1 MVTINQ
7 DIINDLIQRIR
18 NLYLADHIPWVV
30 GYSGGKDSTA
40 TLQLVWQALQ
50 GLQGDDRQHKP
61 VHVISTDTLV
71 ESPVVANWV
80 NRSLEKISI
89 AACKSQ
95 IPIQAHRLTPKVND
109 TYWVNLIGRGY
120 PAPRHQFRWC
130 TVRLKITPSNDFIKN
145 VVASNGEA
153 IVVLGTRKAESA
165 ARATTMK
172 YYEQKRIREWLSP
185 NGSLS
190 NSYVFSPIEDWS
202 NDDVWFY
209 LMQTP
214 NPWGHSNKELLNLY
228 QGASADGECPLVLD
242 TSTPSCGNS
251 RFGCWVCTM
260 VDEDKSMQAMILN
273 DESKTWMMPLL
284 ELRNEIGNLDDR
296 DRRDFRRFN
305 GRIMMFKERTVH
317 GPYKKEWREYWLRRL
332 LEAEK
337 TINEIAPPE
346 YAGMRLITDEELRKI
361 RRIWLFDKHEFDD
374 VLPAMVESI
383 RGETFK
389 YKEDFFGSIFGPM
402 EWEILQEICGNDPIY
417 LELQSSLLD
426 TEQHAVAFALRRGIL
441 DELEALIRRCYYHN
455 EEDAIEFSN
464 QLSERKRNLEKGL
477 KERLLEGVEN

>member
-7 DIINDLIQRIR
+7 SLINELLERIR
-18 NLYLADHIPWVV
+18 KLYLSDQIPWVV

-40 TLQLVWQALQ
+40 TLQLVWQALE
-50 GLQGDDRQHKP
+50 GLQGEERHHKP

-71 ESPVVANWV
+71 ESPVVAAWV
-80 NRSLEKISI
+80 NRSLDRISTT
-89 AACKSQ
+89 AYTKQ

-109 TYWVNLIGRGY
+109 SFWVNLIGRGY
-120 PAPRHQFRWC
+120 PAPRPQFRWC

-145 VVASNGEA
+145 VIAGYGEA

-165 ARATTMK
+165 TRAATMK
-172 YYEQKRIREWLSP
+172 HYEQKRIREWLSP
-185 NGSLS
+185 NGSLN

-209 LMQTP
+209 LMQVP
-214 NPWGHSNKELLNLY
+214 NPWGHSNKELLNMY
-228 QGASADGECPLVLD
+228 RGASADGECPLVLD

-260 VDEDKSMQAMILN
+260 VDEDKSMQAMIMN
-273 DESKTWMMPLL
+273 DESKAWMTPLL

-296 DRRDFRRFN
+296 ERRDFRRFN

-332 LEAEK
+332 LEVEK
-337 TINEIAPPE
+337 IINEIGPLE
-346 YAGMRLITDEELRKI
+346 FAGMKLITDEELREI
-361 RRIWLFDKHEFDD
+361 RRIWLLDKHEFDD
-374 VLPAMVESI
+374 VLPEIVENI
-383 RGETFK
+383 RGEPFS
-389 YKEDFFGSIFGPM
+389 YQEDLFGSIFGRD
-402 EWEILQEICGNDPIY
+402 EWEILQEICGDDPIY

-426 TEQHAVAFALRRGIL
+426 TEQHAIAFALRWGIL
-441 DELEALIRRCYYHN
+441 DELEALIRRCYYRD
-455 EEDAIEFSN
+455 EADAIEFSN
-464 QLSERKRNLEKGL
+464 QRSERKRNLEKGL
-477 KERLLEGVEN
+477 KERLLEEVGN

>member
-7 DIINDLIQRIR
+7 SLINELLERIR
-18 NLYLADHIPWVV
+18 KLYLSDQIPWVV

-40 TLQLVWQALQ
+40 TLQLVWQALE
-50 GLQGDDRQHKP
+50 GLQGEERHHKP

-71 ESPVVANWV
+71 ESPVVAAWV
-80 NRSLEKISI
+80 NRSLDRISTT
-89 AACKSQ
+89 AYTKQ

-109 TYWVNLIGRGY
+109 SFWVNLIGRGY
-120 PAPRHQFRWC
+120 PAPRPQFRWC

-145 VVASNGEA
+145 VIAGYGEA

-165 ARATTMK
+165 TRAATMK
-172 YYEQKRIREWLSP
+172 HYEQKRIREWLSP
-185 NGSLS
+185 NGSLN

-209 LMQTP
+209 LMQVP
-214 NPWGHSNKELLNLY
+214 NPWGHSNKELLNMY
-228 QGASADGECPLVLD
+228 RGASADGECPLVLD

-260 VDEDKSMQAMILN
+260 VDEDKSMQAMIMN
-273 DESKTWMMPLL
+273 DESKAWMTPLL

-296 DRRDFRRFN
+296 ERRDFRRFN

-332 LEAEK
+332 LEVEK
-337 TINEIAPPE
+337 IINEIGPPE
-346 YAGMRLITDEELRKI
+346 FAGMKLITDEELREI
-361 RRIWLFDKHEFDD
+361 RRIWLLDKHEFDD
-374 VLPAMVESI
+374 VLPEIVENM
-383 RGETFK
+383 RGEPFSCQ
-389 YKEDFFGSIFGPM
+389 EDLFGSIFGCD
-402 EWEILQEICGNDPIY
+402 EWEILQEICGDDPIY

-441 DELEALIRRCYYHN
+441 DELEALICRCYYRD

-464 QLSERKRNLEKGL
+464 QRSERKRNLEKGL
-477 KERLLEGVEN
+477 KERLLEDVGN